1 MYTITDIAPTD
12 AEFIALIAALDAR
25 QETLYPAESNHLL
38 DLSQLPPQTVIAL
51 RSAARRARPL
61 AAGLLSSVRKA
72 LAR

>member
-12 AEFIALIAALDAR
+12 AEFIALIAALDAW
-25 QETLYPAESNHLL
+25 QETLYPSESNHLL

-51 RSAARRARPL
+51 AIRRARPL

>member
-12 AEFIALIAALDAR
+12 AEFIALIAALDAW

-51 RSAARRARPL
+51 AIRSPQARPL
-61 AAGLLSSVRKA
+61 VAGLLSSVRKA

>member
-12 AEFIALIAALDAR
+12 AEFIALIAALDAW
-25 QETLYPAESNHLL
+25 QETSTRRRATTCWTLASCRRRRSSPW
-38 DLSQLPPQTVIAL
+38 

>member
-38 DLSQLPPQTVIAL
+38 DLSQLPPQTVIATAI
-51 RSAARRARPL
+51 RSPQGRPL
-61 AAGLLSSVRKA
+61 AAGLLFSVRKA